1 MKIRSKA
8 LLAASMY
15 ANKAT
20 YDKTL
25 AFVKD
30 NWEDLLMVAV
40 AAYLVE
46 DIVDDF
52 IDPDVLAAAEEGV
65 LL

>member
-1 MKIRSKA
+1 MNFKQKA
-8 LLAASMY
+8 MLAASMY

-30 NWEDLLMVAV
+30 NWEEIAMVAI
-40 AAYLVE
+40 AAYLVD

-65 LL
+65 LV

>member
-30 NWEDLLMVAV
+30 NWEEILMVAV
-40 AAYLVE
+40 GAYLFE
-46 DIVDDF
+46 DIVDD
-52 IDPDVLAAAEEGV
+52 IIGPDVIAAAEEGV